1 MHRSDGRRAAG
12 LLGLPAL
19 LVIAVAGAA
28 AARAGAPGAARRIL
42 SEPPAKPEPGATY
55 VFYLHG
61 RIVQEQ
67 GREAVSPKY
76 GRYEYD
82 AILARLAEA
91 GLVVLSEVRPKD
103 MEPSACAGRVAGQ
116 VRRLLDAGV
125 PARRITV
132 VGASMGGYIAMLV
145 SNRLAVREI
154 GYVFMGSCDEDT
166 LRLGDGLHGE
176 VLSIF
181 EATDELEQSCAP
193 QFARASGLGRH
204 AEVRLETGLHHGF
217 LYRALPEWIGP
228 VVRWARE
235 RDA

>member
-1 MHRSDGRRAAG
+1 MHRGNGRRAAG
-12 LLGLPAL
+12 LLCLPAL
-19 LVIAVAGAA
+19 LVLAVAGAE
-28 AARAGAPGAARRIL
+28 AARAGAPGAARPIL
-42 SEPPAKPEPGATY
+42 SEPPAKADPAATY
-55 VFYLHG
+55 LFYLHG

-103 MEPSACAGRVAGQ
+103 MEPSAYAGRVAGQ
-116 VRRLLDAGV
+116 IRRLLDAGV

-145 SNRLAVREI
+145 SNRLTVREI

-166 LRLGDGLHGE
+166 LKLGDGLHGE

-193 QFARASGLGRH
+193 QFARAGGLGRH

-235 RDA
+235 RAA